1 MDLSVV
7 EVIGLG
13 IIGYLLAFLAPFIDD
28 DINEEL
34 NREEDE

>member
-1 MDLSVV
+1 MELTAL

-34 NREEDE
+34 NKEDD